1 MMQSNF
7 SKMYTCFIIVCYF
20 LQMQIVPCHFKD
32 RIIDLL
38 DNNWLV
44 AETSVGRLYDLHVL
58 WDGPQAI
65 ICRPY
70 CNALLHQRDVNLGD
84 IMTIQLFDVKHDD
97 DDDDEEVEKVA
108 NVFVTA
114 SDADGLEKPHVHFLG
129 N

>member
-1 MMQSNF
+1 
-7 SKMYTCFIIVCYF
+7 
-20 LQMQIVPCHFKD
+20 MQIIPCHFKD

-44 AETSVGRLYDLHVL
+44 ADTSAGRLYDLHIL
-58 WDGPQAI
+58 QDGLRAI
-65 ICRPY
+65 ICGPY
-70 CNALLHQRDVNLGD
+70 WISLLHQRDVNLGD
-84 IMTIQLFDVKHDD
+84 IMTIQLFDED

-108 NVFVTA
+108 NVFITV